1 MPVLLASQIFHDP
14 AYLAVDMS
22 WVVVGSRVS
31 FRDVK
36 KMHCMHY
43 QETDRKMANITYFSV
58 EAFASS
64 LRASEAADLDGT
76 FGTN

>member
-22 WVVVGSRVS
+22 WVVVGSRIS

-43 QETDRKMANITYFSV
+43 QETDR
-58 EAFASS
+58 
-64 LRASEAADLDGT
+64 
-76 FGTN
+76 